1 MTKGPAAALA
11 APTEQLPRFSHCQI
25 LTIFA
30 GLMAGMFLAALD
42 QTIVTTS
49 IRTIADDL
57 NGLSLQAWVTTA
69 YLITSTLT
77 TPLYGKLSDLYGRKP
92 LFLFAIAVFVLG
104 SVACTFS
111 GSMYQLAGFRALQG
125 IGAGGLFSLA
135 LTIIGD
141 LVPPRERA
149 RYQGYF
155 VAVFATSSVLGPLAG
170 GFLAGQPEILGITG
184 WRWVFLV
191 NVPIG
196 ILALLIV
203 AKVLNLPHTPRRA
216 RVDWPGALA
225 LTAGVIPVLLV
236 AEQGRTWGW
245 LSVPALLCYVVALA
259 GIGLFLLVEHRYGD
273 DALLP
278 LRFFRHRVFGL
289 GTVASLIVGVGMFG
303 GMAAL
308 PLYLQIVKGASPTE
322 AGLLTLPLV
331 LGIMSM
337 STLTGRLIAWTGRL
351 KPWPVA
357 GAVLMITGLALLSR
371 VGVATPLWGSMVG
384 MLVFGLGLGAS
395 MQPLT
400 LAMQNAMPARDMGV
414 TTASAT
420 FFRQMGGTL
429 GAAAFLSILFSTVG
443 GRVASALRT
452 ASATP
457 AFQAALADPAVR
469 ANPADQALLRV
480 LATGAAPSLDDTSF
494 LTHLD
499 PRLARPILDGF
510 AASMSLV
517 FLVGAAVLVIGLLL
531 VLLMPELP
539 LRTQSGLQARLTED
553 APPPPVPGAA
563 HAMAAA
569 VPATV
574 AAEVPDPRRPRCTS

>member
-1 MTKGPAAALA
+1 MTKGPAAAPA
-11 APTEQLPRFSHCQI
+11 APTEQLPRFSHRQI

-125 IGAGGLFSLA
+125 VGAGGLFSLA

-149 RYQGYF
+149 KYQGYF

-245 LSVPALLCYVVALA
+245 LSVPALLCYVVALV

-429 GAAAFLSILFSTVG
+429 GTAAFLSILFSTVG
-443 GRVASALRT
+443 GRVVSALRT

-494 LTHLD
+494 LAHLD
-499 PRLARPILDGF
+499 PRLALPILDGF

-553 APPPPVPGAA
+553 APPPAVPGS
-563 HAMAAA
+563 
-569 VPATV
+569 
-574 AAEVPDPRRPRCTS
+574 AELGHLGDRFVELGVRDEVVR

>member
-1 MTKGPAAALA
+1 
-11 APTEQLPRFSHCQI
+11 
-25 LTIFA
+25 
-30 GLMAGMFLAALD
+30 MAGMFLAALD
-42 QTIVTTS
+42 QTIMTTS

-77 TPLYGKLSDLYGRKP
+77 TPLYGKLADLYGRKP
-92 LFLFAIAVFVLG
+92 LFLFAIAVFLLG

-125 IGAGGLFSLA
+125 VGAGGLFSLA

-141 LVPPRERA
+141 LVSPRERA

-155 VAVFATSSVLGPLAG
+155 AAVFATSSVLGPLAG
-170 GFLAGQPEILGITG
+170 GFFAGQPEILGITG

-196 ILALLIV
+196 MLALLIV
-203 AKVLNLPHTPRRA
+203 AKVLNLPHTPR
-216 RVDWPGALA
+216 
-225 LTAGVIPVLLV
+225 
-236 AEQGRTWGW
+236 QGRAWGW
-245 LSVPALLCYVVALA
+245 LSVPALLCCVVALA

-278 LRFFRHRVFGL
+278 LRFFRHRVSGF

-351 KPWPVA
+351 KPWPVG

-371 VGVATPLWGSMVG
+371 VGAATPLWGSMAG

-429 GAAAFLSILFSTVG
+429 GTAVFLSILFSTVG
-443 GRVASALRT
+443 DRVTSALRA
-452 ASATP
+452 ASATH
-457 AFQAALADPAVR
+457 AFQVALADPAVR
-469 ANPADQALLRV
+469 ANPADQAVLRA
-480 LATGAAPSLDDTSF
+480 LASGAAPSLDDTSF
-494 LTHLD
+494 LAHLD
-499 PRLARPILDGF
+499 PRLARPVLDGF

-517 FLVGAAVLVIGLLL
+517 SLVGAAVLVIALLL
-531 VLLMPELP
+531 VLLMPEVP
-539 LRTQSGLQARLTED
+539 LRTQSRLQARLTED
-553 APPPPVPGAA
+553 APSPAVPGAA

-574 AAEVPDPRRPRCTS
+574 AAGAQPVESVELGHLGDRFVELVVRDEVVR